1 VKLSPDGE
9 SLLIHPAR
17 SCFWCQFRH
26 VGRDCPNVRGA
37 ALAQVKL
44 MIQGTE
50 SEKLIQTEHELTRTA
65 NLVAAFDCPRYNREA
80 GW

>member
-1 VKLSPDGE
+1 MKLTPDGE

-26 VGRDCPNVRGA
+26 VGRDCPSVRGA

-44 MIQGTE
+44 MCQGMAEDTWNE
-50 SEKLIQTEHELTRTA
+50 TQMQRAA
-65 NLVAAFDCPRYNREA
+65 NLAAAFDCLHFNA
-80 GW
+80 SINW